1 MAANRRMLVLGGTL
15 IVAVVGFIVMRP
27 GSDTPKA
34 AAPARPRPAVQ
45 GKTTTSAENAP
56 PADVRLETLGRD
68 RGEPIDAG
76 RNPFR
81 FKPKPAP
88 PPPPPPPQPQRPPGP
103 SDPGGSGFSPG
114 TPVTP
119 PPPPITLKF
128 IGMVEKSDGTRI
140 AVLSDGKR
148 PISGKEGEEI
158 EGRYKILKIGNES
171 LEIAYIDGR
180 GRTQLRLSGQ

>member
-1 MAANRRMLVLGGTL
+1 MAVDRRLLLLGATL
-15 IVAVVGFIVMRP
+15 IVAIVGVMVVR
-27 GSDTPKA
+27 SWNDTP
-34 AAPARPRPAVQ
+34 APAAQRPRPA
-45 GKTTTSAENAP
+45 AADRNAP
-56 PADVRLETLGRD
+56 NTDAQPPTEVKLEALDRD
-68 RGEPIDAG
+68 RGEPMDAN

-81 FKPKPAP
+81 FRPKPAPAP
-88 PPPPPPPQPQRPPGP
+88 PPPPARPSTPFGGQPDGP
-103 SDPGGSGFSPG
+103 TANVPTGP
-114 TPVTP
+114 P

-128 IGMVEKSDGTRI
+128 IGIVEKKDGTRY